1 MFATFNLAHS
11 RAVKQNLSHGCVV
24 HINAAIEKRV
34 NADGTGIDHF
44 VAGYTLSDWAD
55 GTTVDTVSK

>member
-11 RAVKQNLSHGCVV
+11 QAVKQNLSHGCVV
-24 HINAAIEKRV
+24 HINVVIEKFV
-34 NADGTGIDHF
+34 IPDDKGVDHF

-55 GTTVDTVSK
+55 GTTIHTVSK